1 MAIEQLQFAPV
12 ITPRTLEELARILR
26 ERKRQDMADIVSDL
40 APVVETVVDELF
52 RPIGELIAEHEFQP
66 VFDAKAR
73 EFEPYRLY
81 INLMLLRTIDASNFL
96 KVYSDAI
103 LRLTIDLF
111 RSADEKHLPAERIQA
126 SIDRYFSTLS
136 SLVRSLSATE
146 APQTPQRLEE
156 LNLAKWIRTLTN
168 LDFALT
174 SLFLILEDAINTPPW
189 PISERL
195 IVAMEES
202 LGDFADQCR
211 ILIRASEKRVTSAA
225 RQTIRSRTPELEW
238 LKDHRNALAEFAG
251 NWIVIEGH
259 RLIANRPSYEAARQ
273 AALDAGIVRPFL
285 TFVPES
291 TEAAFMG
298 L

>member
-26 ERKRQDMADIVSDL
+26 QRERQDMADIVSDL

-52 RPIGELIAEHEFQP
+52 RPIGELRAEHEFQGA
-66 VFDAKAR
+66 FDAKAR

-81 INLMLLRTIDASNFL
+81 INLMLLQTIDASNFL
-96 KVYSDAI
+96 GVYSDAV
-103 LRLTIDLF
+103 LRLTMNLF
-111 RSADEKHLPAERIQA
+111 RSAEEKHLPAERIQT
-126 SIDRYFSTLS
+126 SIERYFSTFS
-136 SLVRSLSATE
+136 SLVRSLSATG

-156 LNLAKWIRTLTN
+156 VNLADWIRTLTN
-168 LDFALT
+168 LDFGLT
-174 SLFLILEDAINTPPW
+174 SLFLILENTINTPPK

-195 IVAMEES
+195 IVAIEES
-202 LGDFADQCR
+202 LGEFADQCR
-211 ILIRASEKRVTSAA
+211 VVIRASEDRVTSAA
-225 RQTIRSRTPELEW
+225 SQTIRSRTPELEW
-238 LKDHRNALAEFAG
+238 LKDHRTALADFAG
-251 NWIVIEGH
+251 NWIVIEGP
-259 RLIANRPSYEAARQ
+259 RLIAKRPSYEAARQ
-273 AALDAGIVRPFL
+273 AALDAGIVRPFI

>member
-26 ERKRQDMADIVSDL
+26 ERERQDMADVVSDL
-40 APVVETVVDELF
+40 APVVDTVVDELF
-52 RPIGELIAEHEFQP
+52 RPIGELGAEDEFQP
-66 VFDAKAR
+66 VFDAKSR

-96 KVYSDAI
+96 GVYSDAI
-103 LRLTIDLF
+103 LRLTMNLF

-126 SIDRYFSTLS
+126 SIEGYFSTLS
-136 SLVRSLSATE
+136 SLVSSLSATGS
-146 APQTPQRLEE
+146 PQTPQRLEE
-156 LNLAKWIRTLTN
+156 VNLANWIRTLTK

-174 SLFLILEDAINTPPW
+174 CLFLILEDAINTPPK

-195 IVAMEES
+195 MVAIEES

-211 ILIRASEKRVTSAA
+211 ILIRASEERLTSAA
-225 RQTIRSRTPELEW
+225 RQTTGSRTPELEW
-238 LKDHRNALAEFAG
+238 LKHHRNALAELAG
-251 NWIVIEGH
+251 NWIVIEGA

-273 AALDAGIVRPFL
+273 AALDAGIVRPFI

-291 TEAAFMG
+291 TEGAFMG

>member
-1 MAIEQLQFAPV
+1 MTIEDLQSAPV
-12 ITPRTLEELARILR
+12 ITPRTLQELACILR
-26 ERKRQDMADIVSDL
+26 ERERQDMADIVSDL
-40 APVVETVVDELF
+40 VPVVETVVDDLF
-52 RPIGELIAEHEFQP
+52 RPIGELRAEHEFQP

-73 EFEPYRLY
+73 EFVPYRLY
-81 INLMLLRTIDASNFL
+81 INLMLLQTIDASNFL

-103 LRLTIDLF
+103 LRMTTNLF
-111 RSADEKHLPAERIQA
+111 RSADEKHLPAERIQG
-126 SIDRYFSTLS
+126 SIQGYFSTVS
-136 SLVRSLSATE
+136 SLVRSLSATG

-156 LNLAKWIRTLTN
+156 VNLANSIRTLTN

-174 SLFLILEDAINTPPW
+174 SLFLILEDAIKTPPR

-195 IVAMEES
+195 IVVMEES
-202 LGDFADQCR
+202 LEDFADQCR

-225 RQTIRSRTPELEW
+225 RQTIHSRTPELEW

-251 NWIVIEGH
+251 NWIVIEGA

-273 AALDAGIVRPFL
+273 AALDAGIVRPFI

>member
-12 ITPRTLEELARILR
+12 ITPRTLVELARILR
-26 ERKRQDMADIVSDL
+26 ERERQDMADIVSGL
-40 APVVETVVDELF
+40 VPLVETVVDELF
-52 RPIGELIAEHEFQP
+52 RPIGELRAEHEFQP
-66 VFDAKAR
+66 AFDAKSR

-81 INLMLLRTIDASNFL
+81 INLMLLQTLDASNFL
-96 KVYSDAI
+96 TAYSDAI
-103 LRLTIDLF
+103 HRLTMNLF
-111 RSADEKHLPAERIQA
+111 RSAGEKHLPAKRIQT
-126 SIDRYFSTLS
+126 SIEGYFSTLS
-136 SLVRSLSATE
+136 SLVRSLNATG
-146 APQTPQRLEE
+146 ATQTPQRPEE
-156 LNLAKWIRTLTN
+156 VNLANWIRASTN

-174 SLFLILEDAINTPPW
+174 SLFLILEDAINTPPR

-211 ILIRASEKRVTSAA
+211 ILIRASEERLTSAA

-238 LKDHRNALAEFAG
+238 LKSHRNALAEFAG
-251 NWIVIEGH
+251 DWIVIEGA

-273 AALDAGIVRPFL
+273 AALDAGIVRPFI

-298 L
+298 I